1 MAEEKQTKT
10 ILKCTECGEEVDP
23 QGKFAHFK
31 ENHRGIGEW
40 DDLKED
46 LYEEAEIEVEEE
58 PPPWGG
64 TRSAGGRS
72 PRRDYRSLERK
83 TTVCVWNLGRQREGH
98 SRNHRAGPEPLDN
111 LNGLYFHIKQIV
123 QGCE

>member
-1 MAEEKQTKT
+1 MAEKKQTKT

-31 ENHRGIGEW
+31 ENHRDIGEW

-58 PPPWGG
+58 PPRGG
-64 TRSAGGRS
+64 KLVPPEEEARKEIIDLLKE
-72 PRRDYRSLERK
+72 DYRLCMESR
-83 TTVCVWNLGRQREGH
+83 TTEGR
-98 SRNHRAGPEPLDN
+98 P
-111 LNGLYFHIKQIV
+111 
-123 QGCE
+123 